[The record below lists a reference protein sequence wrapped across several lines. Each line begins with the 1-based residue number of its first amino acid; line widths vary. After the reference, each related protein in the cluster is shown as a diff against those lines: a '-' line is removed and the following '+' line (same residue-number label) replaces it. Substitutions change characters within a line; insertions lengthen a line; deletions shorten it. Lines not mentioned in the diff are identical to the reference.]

1 VRFDDTLQTVLT
13 TDLAHPQARQ
23 SAWRQLVDLIGRRR
37 ASADPRALTLLADIR
52 DAVPQAVRAA
62 SARALVFANP
72 PAALVRLL
80 AEDTL
85 TVAAPVLASA
95 RLEAEEWMAL
105 LPDLTPST
113 RSVLRNR
120 RDLPA
125 EVERALASFGPSDM
139 VLTDQ
144 NPDRPAA
151 ESAETI
157 EIVAAEA
164 DAEAEPVTEIEESE
178 PEAEPAIEAPEPI
191 SAAAQVASLTQHEDG
206 DDQQLLVPEGPF
218 RIADVVARIDAYQRQ
233 AESRPRRP
241 AAAPGVVS
249 SFRFETDSRGV
260 LCRVDG
266 VERGPLIGLSL
277 ARAGETG
284 LAELDGIAAGAF
296 RRRAAFSHARLRVGG
311 SSDAAGDWRI
321 SGVPAFDAAT
331 GRFTGYRGSGRRP
344 RREERAEPAPVAI
357 TSAADSLRQLVHEL
371 RTPAGAISS
380 FAEMIEAQMLGP
392 VPPVYRDQ
400 AGVIRQQARDLLGV
414 IDDLDLAARIEE
426 DALDLRPDAV
436 PLAPLLAE
444 IAADLAPLAQLRGA
458 AVSVEGVEAV
468 VRGDRRAVERL
479 LARLLATLVSAARGG
494 ETIGV
499 RALQEDGEALLLAF
513 DRPIAF
519 DAYPGEAMLAI
530 DDEGE
535 DAALLGTG
543 FAMRLVRNLAKE
555 LGGALVFERKRL
567 TLRLPSAD
575 AVPLGQARGG

>member
-1 VRFDDTLQTVLT
+1 MRFDDTLQTVLT
-13 TDLAHPQARQ
+13 TDLSHPLARQ

-37 ASADPRALTLLADIR
+37 ASADPRAITLLADIR

-72 PAALVRLL
+72 PATLVRLL
-80 AEDTL
+80 AQDTL
-85 TVAAPVLASA
+85 AIAAPVLASA
-95 RLEAEEWMAL
+95 KLDAEEWMAL
-105 LPDLTPST
+105 LPDLSPST

-125 EVERALASFGPSDM
+125 EVERALASFGPADM

-144 NPDRPAA
+144 NPERAPVETNVPAVEAPGTA
-151 ESAETI
+151 ENNAG
-157 EIVAAEA
+157 AAEA
-164 DAEAEPVTEIEESE
+164 
-178 PEAEPAIEAPEPI
+178 PEATVPAGAPEPATVADEVAVPVQEAE
-191 SAAAQVASLTQHEDG
+191 AASSEAA
-206 DDQQLLVPEGPF
+206 VPEGPF
-218 RIADVVARIDAYQRQ
+218 RISDVVARIDAYQRQ

-241 AAAPGVVS
+241 IATPGVVA
-249 SFRFETDSRGV
+249 SFRFETDSRGA
-260 LCRVDG
+260 LSRVEG

-284 LAELDGIAAGAF
+284 LAELDSVAAGAF
-296 RRRAAFSHARLRVGG
+296 RRRAPFSSARLRVSG

-321 SGVPAFDAAT
+321 SGVPAFDPAS
-331 GRFTGYRGSGRRP
+331 GRFIGYRGSARRP
-344 RREERAEPAPVAI
+344 RREERAEPMPAA
-357 TSAADSLRQLVHEL
+357 SAGASTADSLRQLVHEL

-392 VPPVYRDQ
+392 VPSVYRGQ

-444 IAADLAPLAQLRGA
+444 IAVDLAPLTELRGA
-458 AVSVEGVEAV
+458 ELLVENVDSV

-479 LARLLATLVSAARGG
+479 LARLLATLVSAADAG
-494 ETIGV
+494 EVIRVQGLH
-499 RALQEDGEALLLAF
+499 AEGEPPLLAF
-513 DRPIAF
+513 DRPAAF
-519 DAYPGEAMLAI
+519 DAYPGEAMLTI

-543 FAMRLVRNLAKE
+543 FAMRLVRNLARE
-555 LGGALVFERKRL
+555 LNGALLFERDRL
-567 TLRLPSAD
+567 MLRLPSPE
-575 AVPLGQARGG
+575 VLPLEQAHGG

>member
-1 VRFDDTLQTVLT
+1 MRQARTAPGIRWRVRFDDTLQTVLT
-13 TDLAHPQARQ
+13 TDLSHPQARQ

-37 ASADPRALTLLADIR
+37 ASANPRAIALLGDIR
-52 DAVPQAVRAA
+52 DAVPQSVRAA

-72 PAALVRLL
+72 PATLVRLL

-95 RLEAEEWMAL
+95 RLDAAEWVAL

-125 EVERALASFGPSDM
+125 EVERALASFGPADM

-144 NPDRPAA
+144 SAADASTAQPAA
-151 ESAETI
+151 TI
-157 EIVAAEA
+157 EAPAQLPEAELTPLRM
-164 DAEAEPVTEIEESE
+164 AEPV
-178 PEAEPAIEAPEPI
+178 EAPIATVPEPAVEVP
-191 SAAAQVASLTQHEDG
+191 AA
-206 DDQQLLVPEGPF
+206 VPEGPF
-218 RIADVVARIDAYQRQ
+218 RIADVVARINAYQRQ
-233 AESRPRRP
+233 ADSKPRRP
-241 AAAPGVVS
+241 AAAPGVVT

-260 LCRVDG
+260 LSRIDG
-266 VERGPLIGLSL
+266 VERGPLLGLSL

-284 LAELDGIAAGAF
+284 LAQIDGVPGGAL
-296 RRRAAFSHARLRVGG
+296 RRRAAFSNARLRVGG

-321 SGVPAFDAAT
+321 SGVPSFDPAS
-331 GRFTGYRGSGRRP
+331 GRFIGYRGSARRP
-344 RREERAEPAPVAI
+344 RSDERAEPAPA
-357 TSAADSLRQLVHEL
+357 TAPSTADSLRQLVHEL

-392 VPPVYRDQ
+392 VPPVYRGQ

-426 DALDLRPDAV
+426 DALDLRPGTV

-444 IAADLAPLAQLRGA
+444 IAGELAPLAELRGA
-458 AVSVEGVEAV
+458 SLSVEGIDTV

-479 LARLLATLVSAARGG
+479 LSRLLATLVSAARSG
-494 ETIGV
+494 ETIRVETLAG
-499 RALQEDGEALLLAF
+499 AGEAPVLAF
-513 DRPIAF
+513 ARPAAL
-519 DAYPGEAMLAI
+519 DAYPGDALLAI

-555 LGGALVFERKRL
+555 LGGALLFEPGQL
-567 TLRLPSAD
+567 ILRLPSAD
-575 AVPLGQARGG
+575 TIPLGQAHGG